1 MHTGRLAL
9 LAFAILFLLI
19 APMAFAPGP
28 PANAKILA
36 NSSYKENLS
45 FYSTSA
51 QTLWKADLS
60 GGNISL
66 GLQSVPSSVSS
77 FTLSLTHYRTW
88 TSQFEVFT
96 KYGFGYLGSNE
107 PMPNATILTVDTTSQ
122 SDASSLANE
131 IGSKY
136 ALAFL
141 PYSSNS
147 SSFTFV
153 SPSDFTT
160 EVHNYFWNLLPASA
174 GGFAKIMTEQQFESG
189 SLVFFTVTFTGS
201 GYSVSYGST
210 SPVSKPASFNLENEL
225 GVSGPINYSSVATSS
240 GVQVHVLGGLVTST
254 DSKNYTNYDQN
265 FSAVISAVS
274 PGSGTV
280 PNINATLDFSFPTIV
295 AYRQISSLDPAIN
308 SAITVSITIQNISPA
323 GTPPA
328 NVSVTDNWFT
338 SYGFALTG
346 AGNDT
351 AKFSLSPGT
360 TNVTSY
366 GLKTPSTAG
375 AFLVPATVVTY
386 SFAAANRT
394 LSAQALLN
402 SEEIYVGSTTAPS
415 LEAIEKTT
423 APTVSQGQSFSLNIE
438 LKNLGSSA
446 AFNVT
451 AGGQRIQSIPAGQS
465 SNVSVTASSASLV
478 QTNASIVY
486 LVSWQ
491 NATKATTTISTNTI
505 SAIYSFGSPGSPSTE
520 LSKSVAIS
528 SSKNEANVTL
538 VLSNN
543 GADTLN
549 NLTIVDSIPSGM
561 SFVSDSG
568 NFSLSS
574 SNGTLRG
581 LVSSLAAGSTVN
593 STYILSISNSN
604 QNYVFLPANV
614 STAWNNLVIVHYSR
628 GAGEAL
634 GVRAFKSISPNAG
647 FQGSNVTEEL
657 GIQNKGTIPVYLV
670 SLSNTADSFLS
681 ALNASSKSTP
691 VLNSGQSINTTLD
704 ANLTGTAG
712 TYNSS
717 SSAATFVFAG
727 TNLTASSNVFTITI
741 YKDLSSSMSVTS
753 PRIEENH
760 NIQITVTIS
769 NPSNVTVTN
778 VNYANSLP
786 ANLNQVQGSPSFSV
800 SSLGPNQ
807 NTTHT
812 FEFTTNIPE
821 QYTINGG
828 NLTFQYQGRTLKGQ
842 TNALSLNIVDDIL
855 TRYAIPVIIGLVVVL
870 ATLLYVRRLIRK

>member
-19 APMAFAPGP
+19 APMAFAQGS
-28 PANAKILA
+28 PANAKVLA

-45 FYSTSA
+45 FYLTSA

-66 GLQSVPSSVSS
+66 GLQSIPSSVSS
-77 FTLSLTHYRTW
+77 FTLSLTHYNTW

-107 PMPNATILTVDTTSQ
+107 PMPNATILTVDTTSL

-136 ALAFL
+136 ALVFL

-160 EVHNYFWNLLPASA
+160 EIHNYFWNLLPASA
-174 GGFAKIMTEQQFESG
+174 GGFAKMMTEQQFESG
-189 SLVFFTVTFTGS
+189 GLVFFTVTFAGS
-201 GYSVSYGST
+201 SYSISYGST
-210 SPVSKPASFNLENEL
+210 SPAPNSAKFNLENEL
-225 GVSGPINYSSVATSS
+225 GVSGPINYSSVAVSS
-240 GVQVHVLGGLVTST
+240 DVQVHVLGGLVISSNST
-254 DSKNYTNYDQN
+254 YTNHDQN
-265 FSAVISAVS
+265 FSALISTVS
-274 PGSGTV
+274 PGSGRV

-295 AYRQISSLDPAIN
+295 AYRQISSLVPAIN

-338 SYGFALTG
+338 SDGFTLTG
-346 AGNDT
+346 AGSAT
-351 AKFSLSPGT
+351 ASFSLSPGT

-375 AFLVPATVVTY
+375 AFLVPSTAVTY
-386 SFAAANRT
+386 SFTAANHT

-402 SEEIYVGSTTAPS
+402 SEEIYVGSSTAPS

-423 APTVSQGQSFSLNIE
+423 TSTISQGQSFPLNIE

-451 AGGQRIQSIPAGQS
+451 AAGQRIQSIPALQS
-465 SNVSVTASSASLV
+465 ANVSVTASSASLV
-478 QTNASIVY
+478 QTNASVVY
-486 LVSWQ
+486 QVSWQ
-491 NATKATTTISTNTI
+491 NATKATTAISTNTI
-505 SAIYSFGSPGSPSTE
+505 SAIYSFGSPGSPSTG

-528 SSKNEANVTL
+528 SSKSKANVTL
-538 VLSNN
+538 VLSNT
-543 GADTLN
+543 GTDTLN

-561 SFVSDSG
+561 SFVSSSG

-574 SNGTLRG
+574 SNGTIRG
-581 LVSSLAAGSTVN
+581 FVSSLVAGATVN

-614 STAWNNLVIVHYSR
+614 SATWNNLVIVHYSQ

-634 GVRAFKSISPNAG
+634 GVSAFKSISPNAG

-657 GIQNKGTIPVYLV
+657 GIQNKGTLPVYLV

-681 ALNASSKSTP
+681 ALNSSSKSTP

-727 TNLTASSNVFTITI
+727 TNVTASSNVFTVTI

-778 VNYANSLP
+778 VNYVNSLP
-786 ANLNQVQGSPSFSV
+786 ANLNQVQGAPSFSV

-812 FEFTTNIPE
+812 FEFATTIPE

-842 TNALSLNIVDDIL
+842 TSPLSLNIVDDIL
-855 TRYAIPVIIGLVVVL
+855 TRYAIPVVIGLVVVL